1 MQPANTNIAM
11 AAESE
16 DTDGMESVPFYQRG
30 SLKSLLSPVSEEE
43 FRARYWEKKPL
54 IEIAKDKQLMAYK
67 HKGFWK
73 CMDAIRD
80 KVELEEIWDSGK
92 APWKVWK

>member
-1 MQPANTNIAM
+1 
-11 AAESE
+11 
-16 DTDGMESVPFYQRG
+16 MENVQ
-30 SLKSLLSPVSEEE
+30 
-43 FRARYWEKKPL
+43 WEKKPL

-92 APWKVWK
+92 APWKVWE